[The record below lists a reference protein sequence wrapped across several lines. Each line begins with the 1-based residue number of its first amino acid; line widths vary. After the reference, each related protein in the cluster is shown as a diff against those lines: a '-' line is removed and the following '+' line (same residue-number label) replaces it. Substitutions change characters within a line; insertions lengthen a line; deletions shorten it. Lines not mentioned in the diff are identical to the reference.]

1 MILHSLALP
10 LQSKTFHYYTKKLVI
25 IFGSISNM
33 QRGGYVCL
41 NIEDWNED

>member
-10 LQSKTFHYYTKKLVI
+10 LQSKTFHYYTKRII
-25 IFGSISNM
+25 IFGSIGNM